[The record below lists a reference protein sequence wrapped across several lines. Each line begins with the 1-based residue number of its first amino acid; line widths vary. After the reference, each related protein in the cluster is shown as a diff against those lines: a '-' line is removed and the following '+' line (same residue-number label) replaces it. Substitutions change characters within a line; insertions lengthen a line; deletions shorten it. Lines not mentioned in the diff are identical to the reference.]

1 MGDRFRA
8 SMPFQCVTSHPD
20 LLSPPPS
27 VAWEISTGQS
37 ALIDALLLGSKGRM
51 AHSIRGKTV

>member
-1 MGDRFRA
+1 
-8 SMPFQCVTSHPD
+8 MPFQCVTSHPD